1 MVEHDHA
8 VLRPTVLGGRASI
21 AKDLRGPQVDNRCA
35 AYSHALTTVIQNKG
49 GPSRFDM
56 TVPSGNL
63 VASRQPADPCANLDG
78 FEALLPEV
86 SKRAGCSRDGASTAA
101 ERRLPCGSVPAACP
115 QDISGQ
121 YCAGRSCG

>member
-1 MVEHDHA
+1 
-8 VLRPTVLGGRASI
+8 
-21 AKDLRGPQVDNRCA
+21 
-35 AYSHALTTVIQNKG
+35 
-49 GPSRFDM
+49 M

-101 ERRLPCGSVPAACP
+101 ERRLACGLFLRLVPKTSAVNILLGVLVVEKMAE
-115 QDISGQ
+115 IGH
-121 YCAGRSCG
+121 GMLG